1 MIVRLEGILESVE
14 ERSAVVVPEGGAVAY
29 QVLVPTVVGE
39 ALLARVGQR
48 VVLHTMEHLEPV
60 SQGASFIPR
69 IVGFLSVEQRRF
81 FEIFTSAKG
90 LGTRKALRAMAA
102 PTGLIARAI
111 CEGDVRFL
119 QTLPEIGK
127 RLAETVIVDLKT
139 KMEPFVSVDVSG
151 GGSGGAAGEVE
162 AKVGLSLDGEAA
174 RQAVAALVQ
183 LGDTRADAERLVGR
197 ALESSAG
204 RSVSPD
210 DLLAMAFSIRS

>member
-14 ERSAVVVPEGGAVAY
+14 ERSAVVAPEGGAMAY

-69 IVGFLSVEQRRF
+69 IVGFLSLEQRRF

-139 KMEPFVSVDVSG
+139 KMEPFASG
-151 GGSGGAAGEVE
+151 SASGGASGAPGEVE
-162 AKVGLSLDGEAA
+162 PKAGAALDGEAA

-183 LGDTRADAERLVGR
+183 LGDTRADAERLVSR

-204 RSVSPD
+204 RTVSPD
-210 DLLAMAFSIRS
+210 DLLALAFSIRS

>member
-14 ERSAVVVPEGGAVAY
+14 ERSAVVAPEGGAMAY

-69 IVGFLSVEQRRF
+69 IVGFLSLEQRRF

-139 KMEPFVSVDVSG
+139 KMEPFASSG
-151 GGSGGAAGEVE
+151 SAGGSGEVE
-162 AKVGLSLDGEAA
+162 PKAGMALDGEAA

-197 ALESSAG
+197 ALESAAG
-204 RSVSPD
+204 RTVSPD
-210 DLLAMAFSIRS
+210 DLLALAFSIRS